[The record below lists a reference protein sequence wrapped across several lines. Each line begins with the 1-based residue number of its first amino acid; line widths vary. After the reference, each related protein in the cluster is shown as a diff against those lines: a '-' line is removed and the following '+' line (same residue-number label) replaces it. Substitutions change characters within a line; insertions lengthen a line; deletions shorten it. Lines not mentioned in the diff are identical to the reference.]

1 LPPKAVAG
9 RPGFTRAKR
18 PRLQSPPADR
28 WAAIQ
33 NLALAPSLL
42 LGATSPI
49 RNSKEPGKHP
59 LAKDVRPSP
68 STACGEGRGEGLRL
82 TAALPVRL
90 KVDLNEFDYGFQYKR
105 IRTDTSDKDR
115 LWTVGRVCLWP
126 NGLFTGNHVEF
137 RAKRVGSPEELGCG
151 ICDSRA

>member
-1 LPPKAVAG
+1 MPQDNGP
-9 RPGFTRAKR
+9 
-18 PRLQSPPADR
+18 
-28 WAAIQ
+28 
-33 NLALAPSLL
+33 
-42 LGATSPI
+42 
-49 RNSKEPGKHP
+49 EPGSRW
-59 LAKDVRPSP
+59 DVLTKTGAGTPM
-68 STACGEGRGEGLRL
+68 GELLRRYWWPIAGASGPY
-82 TAALPVRL
+82 TPQHV
-90 KVDLNEFDYGFQYKR
+90 KVDFNEFEYGFQYKR